1 MPALAHAP
9 DVNVSPSQLIVHRW
23 NPDFPKN
30 DGTIA
35 HSSAAHFNE
44 ILFNREIGEFR
55 VTESC
60 CAGPHLWLV
69 LVPMVAR
76 PNDFMLDLA

>member
-1 MPALAHAP
+1 LAHAP
-9 DVNVSPSQLIVHRW
+9 DVNVSQSQLVVHRG
-23 NPDFPKN
+23 NPDFPQD

-35 HSSAAHFNE
+35 HSSAPHFNE

-55 VTESC
+55 VTESY

-76 PNDFMLDLA
+76 LDDFMLDPA